1 MNLDWRVRDAVWNDD
16 FNLIQTVRYSVFTLE
31 QGVSREID
39 IDGKDPHCIH
49 FLAETNSGD
58 PIGCARLAPSGR
70 VGRVAV
76 VKKWRRHGIG
86 GKIMNCLINHSE
98 LLKMPKTYL
107 HSQLMVVAF
116 YESLGYK
123 SEGSVFNEAD
133 IPHVLMVRKTNNA

>member
-107 HSQLMVVAF
+107 HSQLTVVAF

-133 IPHVLMVRKTNNA
+133 IPHVLMVRKANNA

>member
-1 MNLDWRVRDAVWNDD
+1 MNLDWRVRDAVWND
-16 FNLIQTVRYSVFTLE
+16 FNLIQTVRYSVFRLE

-58 PIGCARLAPSGR
+58 PIGCARLALDGR

-76 VKKWRRHGIG
+76 VKSGASWGS

-107 HSQLMVVAF
+107 HSQLTVVAF

>member
-76 VKKWRRHGIG
+76 VKKWRRHGVG

-98 LLKMPKTYL
+98 LLKMTKTYL
-107 HSQLMVVAF
+107 HSQLTVVAF